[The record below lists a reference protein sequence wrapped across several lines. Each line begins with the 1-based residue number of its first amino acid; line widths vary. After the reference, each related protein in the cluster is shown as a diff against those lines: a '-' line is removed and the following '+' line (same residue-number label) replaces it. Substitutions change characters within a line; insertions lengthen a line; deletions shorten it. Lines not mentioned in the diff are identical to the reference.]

1 MEGLL
6 KSEEQGHSNL
16 HLPFSPETGHKTLLW
31 DVPFYTQKE
40 YPYLQRQKVT
50 KKNTNKQAKLP
61 PVYYTYLPNT
71 FFFFFAF

>member
-6 KSEEQGHSNL
+6 KSEEQGHSKL

-40 YPYLQRQKVT
+40 YPYLQRQMVT
-50 KKNTNKQAKLP
+50 KKNTNRLSFLQFTTL
-61 PVYYTYLPNT
+61 TYLIL
-71 FFFFFAF
+71 FFFAF